1 RDEEVWFVDGNI
13 VLQAHGVAFRVYQD
27 IFALNPEV
35 FAGMFSVP
43 QPATVETFDDCPVI
57 HLSDNPNDL
66 RLLLRV
72 IFIDKEHVL
81 YRRDTQFPFSVVEA
95 LVHLAHKYGIK
106 DILDNAL

>member
-1 RDEEVWFVDGNI
+1 MAPLLDMWKVLVKRALGPEVKRDEEVWFVDGNI

-81 YRRDTQFPFSVVEA
+81 YSRSSHGD
-95 LVHLAHKYGIK
+95 
-106 DILDNAL
+106 